1 MHVKGIFQRNYYQ
14 FCVRLLTISSIFVDK
29 LNNGLKNNALPSYK
43 NNKKKLLNG
52 ITFFQN
58 LDNIQRK

>member
-1 MHVKGIFQRNYYQ
+1 
-14 FCVRLLTISSIFVDK
+14 
-29 LNNGLKNNALPSYK
+29 LKNNALPSYK